1 MRPAEKNLTFES
13 FRGLAALAVV
23 LHHLAGMGLGP
34 LPRTWGQL
42 GGHGVDLFF
51 ALSGFLIARC
61 VLVPERFAWQSY
73 LASRTRRIFPAYLA
87 SLLILVTVADARWLF
102 EPGWPTNLLAHVTL
116 LHAWFGGG
124 IMEAINGP
132 YWTLSH
138 EWTFYV
144 LMALLALPA
153 RSRTGFWAVAI
164 GMLVIGLT
172 TRWLAWRGM
181 LPLPNDVQHPVARWD
196 QFAGGM
202 IAARV
207 AWNRP
212 GSALGSSRI
221 AWWGCVL
228 AGTGL
233 VTACLW
239 QTYQVVAALPAE
251 KLTSPNASQIIARA
265 VENSR
270 GATVWGPFLLAV
282 GFGAWCFAGW
292 TAPARLSVWLGR
304 TPLPWMGR
312 VSYSTYLWHVP
323 VLSAVLRA
331 TTRRGAPVE
340 PWTAHPWVALG
351 GLLAIVYLLSWV
363 SFRGFEEPFMRRRK
377 E

>member
-1 MRPAEKNLTFES
+1 MRPAEKNLTLES
-13 FRGLAALAVV
+13 FRGVAAFAVV
-23 LHHLAGMGLGP
+23 VHHLAGMSLGP
-34 LPRTWGQL
+34 VPRTWGYL

-61 VLVPERFAWQSY
+61 VLVPEPFVWKAY

-87 SLLILVTVADARWLF
+87 SLLILVTVADARWLI
-102 EPGWPTNLLAHVTL
+102 EPGWPTNLAAHVTL

-144 LMALLALPA
+144 LMALVAPLA
-153 RSRTGFWAVAI
+153 RGRTGFWVVAL
-164 GMLVIGLT
+164 GMLATGLT
-172 TRWLAWRGM
+172 TRWLAWRGL
-181 LPLPNDVQHPVARWD
+181 LPLPNDVQHPLARWD

-207 AWNRP
+207 ALNPP
-212 GSALGSSRI
+212 GFLLGRIGLVRSA
-221 AWWGCVL
+221 CVL
-228 AGTGL
+228 FGTLL
-233 VTACLW
+233 VICCLW
-239 QTYQVVAALPAE
+239 QTFAVVAALPADR
-251 KLTSPNASQIIARA
+251 LAGANAPQVVARTVEQSRA
-265 VENSR
+265 V
-270 GATVWGPFLLAV
+270 TVWSPFLLAI

-292 TAPARLSVWLGR
+292 MAPARVSAWLSR

-323 VLSAVLRA
+323 ILSAVLRA
-331 TTRRGAPVE
+331 TTRRGAPPD
-340 PWTAHPWVALG
+340 PWTTHPWLALG

-363 SFRGFEEPFMRRRK
+363 SYRAFEAPFIRRK
-377 E
+377 